1 MGKIEEGLDILIKA
15 GLPRAQQNERSS
27 LTLLA
32 VLDIKQDTPWVQAKR
47 ESYAYTIYLFLS
59 RRVIRKNMLKTPE
72 KQSEGKLFINSSR
85 LGLLRE
91 ILMTNH
97 ADK

>member
-32 VLDIKQDTPWVQAKR
+32 VLDIKQDTPVGAGKKENHTHTR
-47 ESYAYTIYLFLS
+47 YTYFY
-59 RRVIRKNMLKTPE
+59 PE
-72 KQSEGKLFINSSR
+72 EL
-85 LGLLRE
+85 
-91 ILMTNH
+91 
-97 ADK
+97 